1 MPKSA
6 WQQLAIVDMSIHFLA
21 ASFVLAISITISLSE
36 SDIQYAFLPIPVD
49 FS

>member
-6 WQQLAIVDMSIHFLA
+6 WHQLAIVDMSIPFLA
-21 ASFVLAISITISLSE
+21 ASFVLDTSLIISLSE